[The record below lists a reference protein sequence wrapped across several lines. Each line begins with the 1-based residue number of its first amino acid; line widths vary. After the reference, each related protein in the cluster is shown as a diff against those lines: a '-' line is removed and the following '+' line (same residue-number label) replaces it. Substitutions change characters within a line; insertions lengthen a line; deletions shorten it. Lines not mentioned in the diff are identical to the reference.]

1 MPDPVMPNPYST
13 AIQNDPEHKRLI
25 TGRTD
30 DLARLL
36 DAFAVN
42 HSVAL
47 FGERRI
53 GKTSL
58 LFLLRDIVNGQ
69 VEHYRS
75 SLIDDTLKHA
85 LDAMKAKL
93 PPHCRAIYVALQE
106 VSGSGQEALARTICT
121 ALQEE
126 GLLHAPHAAGSSRAA
141 QAVLSSPAT
150 TIPEVFHAL
159 QASPGNQRFVFLFDE
174 MEGLQDLQEGRQI
187 AGNLR
192 SAIQTCPRIC
202 MVCAGAE
209 GWYSQIKE
217 KSSPLVNA
225 VYPIY
230 LTSPARFPIETHLVK
245 GLLSAFLPPSYDSS
259 EMVRTI
265 MIWTESKPIYVQAAC
280 EAIVRKYGGGGQV
293 PDDWAGVI
301 EADVL
306 EGQKRTLRDFYSGDN
321 LDELTKSILALL
333 ANEPGLTAKRIAQKL
348 GYSVKVTA
356 DKISDLV
363 SLDKVSKQGAEYR
376 IVGTLVETW
385 GKQYRDVPAMK
396 SPWPQWLKWAAV
408 LVFLI
413 LALAV
418 IPYTHPGLQTFSFP
432 IPNGIVQVQLPSSV
446 EPGETGQAIV
456 SVQNTGSQPV
466 GVTHIFLDSSGMD
479 YQLNGTN
486 ELTFAG
492 LAVGE
497 KRSLEA
503 SYSTDPGIGFTPMIV
518 TTQLLI
524 TREHTNLSTW
534 ETFSL
539 TRRFFPL
546 QQFWYIAS
554 GVFGGLALCLAS
566 LKSVLAF
573 LKSKDE

>member
-1 MPDPVMPNPYST
+1 VSDPAMPNPYST
-13 AIQNDPEHKRLI
+13 VIQSSPEHKRLI

-36 DAFAVN
+36 DALALN

-69 VEHYRS
+69 IEHYRS
-75 SLIDDTLKHA
+75 SLIDDSLKHA
-85 LDAMKAKL
+85 LDALKAKV
-93 PPHCRAIYVALQE
+93 PPPCRAIYVTLQE
-106 VSGSGQEALARTICT
+106 VSGSGQEALSRVICT

-126 GLLHAPHAAGSSRAA
+126 GLLYAPNAAGNLLAA
-141 QAVLSSPAT
+141 QAVLPSPAT

-159 QASPGNQRFVFLFDE
+159 QASSGNQRFMFLFDE
-174 MEGLQDLQEGRQI
+174 MEGLQHLSESKQI

-192 SAIQTCPRIC
+192 SAIQNCPRIC

-230 LTSPARFPIETHLVK
+230 LKAPARFPIETHLVK
-245 GLLSAFLPPSYDSS
+245 ELLSAFLPPSYDSS

-265 MIWTESKPIYVQAAC
+265 MTWTEGKPIYVQAAC
-280 EAIVRKYGGGGQV
+280 EVIVSKYRGGSQV
-293 PDDWAGVI
+293 PDDWAGAV
-301 EADVL
+301 EAEVF
-306 EGQKRTLRDFYSGDN
+306 EGQRRTLRDFYVGDN

-333 ANEPGLTAKRIAQKL
+333 ANKPALTTKRIAQKL

-363 SLDKVSKQGAEYR
+363 SLDKVSNQGGEYR
-376 IVGTLVETW
+376 IVGTLIETW
-385 GKQYRDVPAMK
+385 GKQHQDIPVMK
-396 SPWPQWLKWAAV
+396 SSWPQRLKWVAV
-408 LVFLI
+408 LLFIV

-418 IPYTHPGLQTFSFP
+418 YPYTHPGLQAFSFS
-432 IPNGIVQVQLPSSV
+432 IPNAVVQVQLPSSV
-446 EPGETGQAIV
+446 EPGETGVAIV
-456 SVQNTGSQPV
+456 SVQNTSSQPV
-466 GVTHIFLDSSGMD
+466 AVTHIFLDSSRMD

-503 SYSTDPGIGFTPMIV
+503 SYSTDPGIGFTPMTV
-518 TTQLLI
+518 TTRLLI

-573 LKSKDE
+573 LKGKDE